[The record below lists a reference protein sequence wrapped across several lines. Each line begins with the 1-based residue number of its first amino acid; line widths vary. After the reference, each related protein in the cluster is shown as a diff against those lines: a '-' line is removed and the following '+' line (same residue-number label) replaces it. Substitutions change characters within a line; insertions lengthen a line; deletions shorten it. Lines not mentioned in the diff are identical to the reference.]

1 VLTTAQLGAPLD
13 IQLDALQPAAQL
25 PAEEDRTGSAGWVP
39 LRSGLLRSIRRARP
53 ELTSTRRQPPYPVFL
68 AAQENDPRER
78 YTYTREKQF
87 KNCEIHTVVLRATTS
102 HKSEKKDLAKKF
114 V

>member
-1 VLTTAQLGAPLD
+1 VVTTAQLGALLD

-25 PAEEDRTGSAGWVP
+25 PAEEDRTGSAGWVL

-78 YTYTREKQF
+78 YTYTKEKLR
-87 KNCEIHTVVLRATTS
+87 NTHGGLRATTS
-102 HKSEKKDLAKKF
+102 HKSEKNISRKSLCKKNT
-114 V
+114 